1 MRKAYYSI
9 GIFIAVFFLS
19 AGFYT
24 NYQVSSLKD
33 RLTVLNRTVDRLNA
47 QETDASGS
55 FPRKDAL
62 YTFEIYDAA
71 TGKLDQQQF
80 QVVSYSSDHIVL
92 RQSQEEEKNFLIKDT
107 DNSVTVYLE
116 DGETVDE
123 YTDIATDSLPEE
135 LQAEIKEGKTIPTV
149 DELYSFLENYSS

>member
-33 RLTVLNRTVDRLNA
+33 RLTVLNRTVDRLNV

-80 QVVSYSSDHIVL
+80 QVVSYSSDHIVSGRDRSRCDRRREPMVFL
-92 RQSQEEEKNFLIKDT
+92 DSDDRGMRICQRLSRRKACEKMAGGYRERCASG
-107 DNSVTVYLE
+107 SVL
-116 DGETVDE
+116 
-123 YTDIATDSLPEE
+123 
-135 LQAEIKEGKTIPTV
+135 
-149 DELYSFLENYSS
+149 

>member
-47 QETDASGS
+47 QETDASGE
-55 FPRKDAL
+55 L
-62 YTFEIYDAA
+62 
-71 TGKLDQQQF
+71 
-80 QVVSYSSDHIVL
+80 
-92 RQSQEEEKNFLIKDT
+92 SQKGC
-107 DNSVTVYLE
+107 TVY
-116 DGETVDE
+116 
-123 YTDIATDSLPEE
+123 
-135 LQAEIKEGKTIPTV
+135 
-149 DELYSFLENYSS
+149 F